1 MDFTL
6 DKPNANE
13 KKKKKRP
20 DEISSKRLAKK
31 HYTSH
36 IGYCFG
42 NEHVT
47 AQWFY
52 LPLTCFNI

>member
-47 AQWFY
+47 AQ
-52 LPLTCFNI
+52 